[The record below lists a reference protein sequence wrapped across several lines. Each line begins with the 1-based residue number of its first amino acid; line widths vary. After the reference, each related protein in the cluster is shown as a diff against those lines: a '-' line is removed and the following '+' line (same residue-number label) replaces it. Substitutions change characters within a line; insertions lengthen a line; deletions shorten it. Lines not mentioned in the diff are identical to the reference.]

1 MRTIRAVMSWG
12 LAVVLAGCAERSVE
26 TPPDRAAALPLPQ
39 QTFTAL
45 ARGDLPQAQQALSQ
59 LSASAPD
66 DYRTLLL
73 TAMYQQQRG
82 QLQTAAQGYRQAL
95 AAAPDSAT
103 VMNNYGAFL
112 CTLGQYVAAQQQFNA
127 AASRPDE
134 GWVAGAFFS
143 AGSCFLHAA
152 RPDEARRLFI
162 RALKADPQQGTH
174 LLAAASQAL
183 QQGKRTEAR
192 LMLDVYNHILPAS
205 ADSLWLQIRFAAL
218 DGRQTNLERYGKQ
231 LARNFPQSQ
240 QYQQFLANEY

>member
-1 MRTIRAVMSWG
+1 MRTTRAVMSWM
-12 LAVVLAGCAERSVE
+12 LAALLVGCAEKSSE
-26 TPPDRAAALPLPQ
+26 APPQSEASLPLPQ
-39 QTFTAL
+39 QTFAAL
-45 ARGDLPQAQQALSQ
+45 ARGDLPQAQQALAQ
-59 LSASAPD
+59 LSASAPG

-82 QLQTAAQGYRQAL
+82 QLHAAAQGYRQAL
-95 AAAPDSAT
+95 AAAPRSAT

-127 AASRPDE
+127 AAQLPDE
-134 GWVAGAFFS
+134 GWVADAFFS

-152 RPDEARRLFI
+152 HPDEARRLFI
-162 RALKADPQQGTH
+162 RALKADPQQGVR
-174 LLAAASQAL
+174 LLADASQAL

-192 LMLDVYNHILPAS
+192 LMLDVYNHILPVS